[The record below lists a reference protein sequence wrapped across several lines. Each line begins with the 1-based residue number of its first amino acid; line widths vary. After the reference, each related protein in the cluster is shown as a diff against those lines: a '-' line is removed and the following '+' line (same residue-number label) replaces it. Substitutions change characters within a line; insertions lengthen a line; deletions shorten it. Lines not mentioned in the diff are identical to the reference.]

1 MTKIKTLKQRLK
13 PEIKAKLESN
23 DRKYSDVVRS
33 LFIKLD
39 KTKFISELK
48 ICDIRTLHSF
58 SDTSLHNLNA
68 YDLMWCEHLLMT
80 MTDTTKLQAH
90 DKAFANMHQLS
101 IEMAQTRLQ
110 LEGKVS
116 SIFDEEQLQATL
128 DSQLREFDAW
138 NYIATLIEKDYG
150 KHVYVD
156 EILGYQRDYDFA
168 AEG

>member
-1 MTKIKTLKQRLK
+1 MWTRAHMIYSGASIYLK
-13 PEIKAKLESN
+13 
-23 DRKYSDVVRS
+23 
-33 LFIKLD
+33 
-39 KTKFISELK
+39 
-48 ICDIRTLHSF
+48 
-58 SDTSLHNLNA
+58 
-68 YDLMWCEHLLMT
+68 T
-80 MTDTTKLQAH
+80 MTNTTKLQAH

-116 SIFDEEQLQATL
+116 TIFDEEQLQATL

-150 KHVYVD
+150 KHSYVN
-156 EILGYQRDYDFA
+156 EILGHQRSYDFA

>member
-1 MTKIKTLKQRLK
+1 
-13 PEIKAKLESN
+13 
-23 DRKYSDVVRS
+23 
-33 LFIKLD
+33 
-39 KTKFISELK
+39 
-48 ICDIRTLHSF
+48 
-58 SDTSLHNLNA
+58 
-68 YDLMWCEHLLMT
+68 MT

-150 KHVYVD
+150 KHNYVD
-156 EILGYQRDYDFA
+156 ETLRYQRDYDFA

>member
-1 MTKIKTLKQRLK
+1 MST
-13 PEIKAKLESN
+13 
-23 DRKYSDVVRS
+23 Y
-33 LFIKLD
+33 
-39 KTKFISELK
+39 
-48 ICDIRTLHSF
+48 
-58 SDTSLHNLNA
+58 
-68 YDLMWCEHLLMT
+68 LMT

-90 DKAFANMHQLS
+90 DNAFANMLQLS
-101 IEMAQTRLQ
+101 IEIAQTRLK

>member
-1 MTKIKTLKQRLK
+1 MK
-13 PEIKAKLESN
+13 
-23 DRKYSDVVRS
+23 
-33 LFIKLD
+33 
-39 KTKFISELK
+39 
-48 ICDIRTLHSF
+48 
-58 SDTSLHNLNA
+58 
-68 YDLMWCEHLLMT
+68 

-110 LEGKVS
+110 IEGKVS

-128 DSQLREFDAW
+128 DSQLRDFDAW

-150 KHVYVD
+150 KHNYVD
-156 EILGYQRDYDFA
+156 EILGHQRSYDFA

>member
-1 MTKIKTLKQRLK
+1 MT
-13 PEIKAKLESN
+13 N
-23 DRKYSDVVRS
+23 
-33 LFIKLD
+33 
-39 KTKFISELK
+39 
-48 ICDIRTLHSF
+48 
-58 SDTSLHNLNA
+58 
-68 YDLMWCEHLLMT
+68 
-80 MTDTTKLQAH
+80 TTKLQAH

-116 SIFDEEQLQATL
+116 TIFDEEQLQATL

-150 KHVYVD
+150 KHSYVN
-156 EILGYQRDYDFA
+156 EILGHQRSYDFA

>member
-1 MTKIKTLKQRLK
+1 
-13 PEIKAKLESN
+13 
-23 DRKYSDVVRS
+23 
-33 LFIKLD
+33 
-39 KTKFISELK
+39 
-48 ICDIRTLHSF
+48 
-58 SDTSLHNLNA
+58 
-68 YDLMWCEHLLMT
+68 MT

-150 KHVYVD
+150 KHSYVN
-156 EILGYQRDYDFA
+156 EIPGHQRSYDFA

>member
-1 MTKIKTLKQRLK
+1 
-13 PEIKAKLESN
+13 
-23 DRKYSDVVRS
+23 
-33 LFIKLD
+33 
-39 KTKFISELK
+39 
-48 ICDIRTLHSF
+48 
-58 SDTSLHNLNA
+58 
-68 YDLMWCEHLLMT
+68 MT

-150 KHVYVD
+150 KHNYVN
-156 EILGYQRDYDFA
+156 EILGYQRSYDFA

>member
-1 MTKIKTLKQRLK
+1 
-13 PEIKAKLESN
+13 
-23 DRKYSDVVRS
+23 
-33 LFIKLD
+33 
-39 KTKFISELK
+39 
-48 ICDIRTLHSF
+48 
-58 SDTSLHNLNA
+58 
-68 YDLMWCEHLLMT
+68 MT

-101 IEMAQTRLQ
+101 IDMAKTRLQ
-110 LEGKVS
+110 IEGKVTT
-116 SIFDEEQLQATL
+116 IFDEEQLQATL

-150 KHVYVD
+150 KHSYVD

>member
-1 MTKIKTLKQRLK
+1 
-13 PEIKAKLESN
+13 
-23 DRKYSDVVRS
+23 
-33 LFIKLD
+33 
-39 KTKFISELK
+39 
-48 ICDIRTLHSF
+48 
-58 SDTSLHNLNA
+58 
-68 YDLMWCEHLLMT
+68 MT

-150 KHVYVD
+150 KHNYVN
-156 EILGYQRDYDFA
+156 EILGHQRSYDFA

>member
-1 MTKIKTLKQRLK
+1 MIYYGAS
-13 PEIKAKLESN
+13 I
-23 DRKYSDVVRS
+23 YS
-33 LFIKLD
+33 
-39 KTKFISELK
+39 T
-48 ICDIRTLHSF
+48 
-58 SDTSLHNLNA
+58 
-68 YDLMWCEHLLMT
+68 T
-80 MTDTTKLQAH
+80 MTDSTKLQAH

-128 DSQLREFDAW
+128 DSQLRDFDAW

-150 KHVYVD
+150 KHTYVD
-156 EILGYQRDYDFA
+156 EILGYQRDYDFT

>member
-1 MTKIKTLKQRLK
+1 
-13 PEIKAKLESN
+13 
-23 DRKYSDVVRS
+23 
-33 LFIKLD
+33 
-39 KTKFISELK
+39 
-48 ICDIRTLHSF
+48 
-58 SDTSLHNLNA
+58 
-68 YDLMWCEHLLMT
+68 MT

-150 KHVYVD
+150 KHNYVN
-156 EILGYQRDYDFA
+156 EILGYQRSYDFA
-168 AEG
+168 TEG

>member
-1 MTKIKTLKQRLK
+1 
-13 PEIKAKLESN
+13 
-23 DRKYSDVVRS
+23 
-33 LFIKLD
+33 
-39 KTKFISELK
+39 
-48 ICDIRTLHSF
+48 
-58 SDTSLHNLNA
+58 
-68 YDLMWCEHLLMT
+68 

-150 KHVYVD
+150 KHNYVN
-156 EILGYQRDYDFA
+156 EILGYQRSYDFA

>member
-1 MTKIKTLKQRLK
+1 
-13 PEIKAKLESN
+13 
-23 DRKYSDVVRS
+23 
-33 LFIKLD
+33 
-39 KTKFISELK
+39 
-48 ICDIRTLHSF
+48 
-58 SDTSLHNLNA
+58 
-68 YDLMWCEHLLMT
+68 

-128 DSQLREFDAW
+128 DSQLRDFDAW

-150 KHVYVD
+150 KHAYVD
-156 EILGYQRDYDFA
+156 EILGHQRDYDFA

>member
-1 MTKIKTLKQRLK
+1 MT
-13 PEIKAKLESN
+13 N
-23 DRKYSDVVRS
+23 
-33 LFIKLD
+33 
-39 KTKFISELK
+39 
-48 ICDIRTLHSF
+48 
-58 SDTSLHNLNA
+58 
-68 YDLMWCEHLLMT
+68 
-80 MTDTTKLQAH
+80 TTKLQAH

-116 SIFDEEQLQATL
+116 SVFDEEQLQTTL

-150 KHVYVD
+150 KHSYVD
-156 EILGYQRDYDFA
+156 EILGYKRSYDFA